1 MRGSSAQAKAFFREP
16 GAGASPVKAARGR
29 RPQGRRGETAV
40 AAPVPPPLPGVQVA
54 FLPARFWAAGQFGW
68 YRGDFTPSHET
79 SLTGRLLFCPAA
91 FRRRKPWPKNLPN
104 STTPKGTEDRIYQ
117 TWCDKGYFH
126 TKIDRSKRPFTIVMP
141 PPNVTG
147 QLHMGHAMGR
157 GTWQDIPDPL
167 QAHAGLCRFVGARH
181 RPRFPLPPRPRSW
194 RRCRKRGLTKEM
206 LGREGFLERAWA
218 WKNTYG
224 NRIVGQLKKLGCSCD
239 WQRERFHDGRGL
251 FRSRAGRGSP
261 VLYEKGLDLPRQP
274 HGSTWCPHCNTSIS
288 DAEVEYE
295 EKSRAFLG
303 TCCTRSR
310 RTGEMLEAGDDP
322 PRDDARRYG
331 GRHQHGRCALCPPAR
346 LPCGC
351 CRC

>member
-1 MRGSSAQAKAFFREP
+1 MQAKAFFREP

-104 STTPKGTEDRIYQ
+104 STTPKATEDRIYQ

-147 QLHMGHAMGR
+147 QLHMGHAMDE
-157 GTWQDIPDPL
+157 TWQDILIRYKRMQAMPL
-167 QAHAGLCRFVGARH
+167 CGCPAPTTL
-181 RPRFPLPPRPRSW
+181 PLPPRPRSW
-194 RRCRKRGLTKEM
+194 RRCRKR
-206 LGREGFLERAWA
+206 A
-218 WKNTYG
+218 
-224 NRIVGQLKKLGCSCD
+224 
-239 WQRERFHDGRGL
+239 
-251 FRSRAGRGSP
+251 
-261 VLYEKGLDLPRQP
+261 
-274 HGSTWCPHCNTSIS
+274 
-288 DAEVEYE
+288 
-295 EKSRAFLG
+295 
-303 TCCTRSR
+303 
-310 RTGEMLEAGDDP
+310 
-322 PRDDARRYG
+322 
-331 GRHQHGRCALCPPAR
+331 
-346 LPCGC
+346 
-351 CRC
+351 